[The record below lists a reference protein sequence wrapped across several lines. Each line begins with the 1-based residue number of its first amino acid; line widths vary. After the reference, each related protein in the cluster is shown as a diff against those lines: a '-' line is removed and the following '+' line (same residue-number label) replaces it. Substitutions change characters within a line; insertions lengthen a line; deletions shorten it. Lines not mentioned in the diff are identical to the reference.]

1 MDVGQTIVSCVAIVG
16 MIAAL
21 ITLIIFGWK

>member
-1 MDVGQTIVSCVAIVG
+1 MDVGETIFSCVAIIG
-16 MIAAL
+16 MFAVV